1 MGISKQHTVQEGD
14 TSMATS
20 FNQGKP
26 YHGSDA
32 VCAGKLQ
39 GATDTD
45 YFYFF
50 CSRCEGKHIVRLL
63 DYEVR
68 HEQAGNPY
76 NDQLKSTAPKSFILA
91 FKLHCE
97 KCDLTDFVK
106 IGNLGLQGGE
116 FKHVIPG

>member
-1 MGISKQHTVQEGD
+1 
-14 TSMATS
+14 MATL

-32 VCAGKLQ
+32 VYGGKLQ

-50 CSRCEGKHIVRLL
+50 CPTCEGKQIMRVR

-68 HEQAGNPY
+68 QEQAGNPY
-76 NDQLKSTAPKSFILA
+76 NDKLKSMAPKSFVLA
-91 FKLHCE
+91 FQLHCE
-97 KCDLTDFVK
+97 KCDLTDLVK
-106 IGNLGLQGGE
+106 VGNAGWQGGE
-116 FKHVIPG
+116 FKHVISR

>member
-1 MGISKQHTVQEGD
+1 
-14 TSMATS
+14 MATS